1 MRYGIG
7 ETLELGS
14 KLEGEAQIEFMRK
27 NWTQALGK
35 MIEYALEPE
44 WQWDLPPGT
53 PPYKEN
59 PFMDQE
65 SNLYSDTRRMYIF
78 MKGQGDHVSP
88 LKKEVNFVQMLE
100 NVSKQDA
107 ILLIH
112 AKEKTLPYGWTAD
125 RIREVYPGLISL
137 DTKEGAAPDITAMS
151 AEALGAPKEVVP
163 DVVAIP
169 AMSDDDLAALA
180 LAKDTP
186 VIVAT
191 TGDETP
197 EEEAARIAAFMNGE
211 LGGNAPE
218 TPLAPK
224 PAAKKP
230 VTKPTTK
237 KSGTAAKKPVKKP
250 VVKTAKAG

>member
-14 KLEGEAQIEFMRK
+14 KLEGEAQVEFMRK
-27 NWTQALGK
+27 NFTKALGQ
-35 MIEYALEPE
+35 MLEYALEPE

-59 PFMDQE
+59 PYLDQE
-65 SNLYSDTRRMYIF
+65 SNLYNDTRRMYIF

-107 ILLIH
+107 ILLVH
-112 AKEKTLPYGWTAD
+112 AKEKSLPYGWTAE
-125 RIREVYPGLISL
+125 RIREVFPGLISL

-151 AEALGAPKEVVP
+151 AEALGAPQEVIP

-169 AMSDDDLAALA
+169 AMSDDDLAALT

-186 VIVAT
+186 VIVVES
-191 TGDETP
+191 DETP

-211 LGGNAPE
+211 LGGDAPE
-218 TPLAPK
+218 TPLEPE
-224 PAAKKP
+224 PVTEKP

-237 KSGTAAKKPVKKP
+237 KSGTVAKKPVKKP
-250 VVKTAKAG
+250 VAKKAKAG